1 MLNAISTQEV
11 GQLHHRATS
20 NRRVASQIWKARETE
35 AASALTVEAK
45 YDSHPFAG
53 GQPPMTILLFV
64 SGSKGEARAHRE
76 KLSKA
81 KPRDLKGVVCRGLP

>member
-1 MLNAISTQEV
+1 MLNATSTQEV

-53 GQPPMTILLFV
+53 GQPPVTILLAV
-64 SGSKGEARAHRE
+64 LRE
-76 KLSKA
+76 KPVRIGKN
-81 KPRDLKGVVCRGLP
+81 